1 MKVGELCRRKVATID
16 AGDSV
21 AAAARRM
28 RDSHVDQLIV
38 VERREGGGRPVG
50 VVTERDLVVSVLADE
65 EADPTKLEI
74 GSLVRDGFASV
85 TVDEDLDETLHR
97 MRSFEARRLPVID
110 RAGRVHGV
118 VTLDDVLAA
127 IRREIDAGTLAPHRR
142 RASEVLHPG
151 SHGRTRPAGP

>member
-1 MKVGELCRRKVATID
+1 MKVGELCRREVATID
-16 AGDSV
+16 GDESV

-28 RDSHVDQLIV
+28 RDARVDQLIV
-38 VERREGGGRPVG
+38 VERGGGGVRPVG

-65 EADPTKLEI
+65 GADPAKLQI
-74 GSLVRDGFASV
+74 GTLVRDGFASV

-110 RAGRVHGV
+110 RSGHVHGV

-127 IRREIDAGTLAPHRR
+127 IRREVDAGTLAQHRR
-142 RASEVLHPG
+142 RASEVLHRGP
-151 SHGRTRPAGP
+151 HGRTRGA